1 MDAKKDLTKR
11 TEYVKISKNNALI
24 EWVLVYLG
32 EKEGFT
38 GKITIEIN
46 VIDGDVKDFKT
57 GLFRRELI

>member
-11 TEYVKISKNNALI
+11 NEYIKISKNNALI

-38 GKITIEIN
+38 GKLC
-46 VIDGDVKDFKT
+46 K
-57 GLFRRELI
+57 